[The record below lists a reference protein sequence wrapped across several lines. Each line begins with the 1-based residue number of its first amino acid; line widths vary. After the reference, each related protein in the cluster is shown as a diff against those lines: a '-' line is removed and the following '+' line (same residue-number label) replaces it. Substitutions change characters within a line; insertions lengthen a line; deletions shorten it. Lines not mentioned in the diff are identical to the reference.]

1 MQKLGLGIE
10 DSGDMIF
17 ALVFMLLTV
26 TGFYWLLGWYRARPA
41 KPAKLEQHFNR
52 LLIKLKKLGFEKKPS
67 EDSRAFLSRIEAS
80 DVIQTTEI
88 EVIINL
94 YNKIKYG
101 PDHTNKDTN
110 QSDLKTFNLLINN
123 FMV

>member
-1 MQKLGLGIE
+1 MEILPHQ
-10 DSGDMIF
+10 
-17 ALVFMLLTV
+17 
-26 TGFYWLLGWYRARPA
+26 
-41 KPAKLEQHFNR
+41 
-52 LLIKLKKLGFEKKPS
+52 LKKLGFEKKPS

-110 QSDLKTFNLLINN
+110 QSDLKTLNLLINN
-123 FMV
+123 FETLPGFSFSDKFRNI